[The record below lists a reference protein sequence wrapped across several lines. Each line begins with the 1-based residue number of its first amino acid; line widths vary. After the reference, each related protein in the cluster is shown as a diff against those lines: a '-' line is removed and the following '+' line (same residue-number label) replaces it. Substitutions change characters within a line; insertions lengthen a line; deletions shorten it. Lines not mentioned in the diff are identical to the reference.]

1 MDLGNLWGGV
11 DADAIAD
18 VVKVVIDNRGMI
30 EQLGRLPELFGQFAD
45 SLEGAGK
52 EAGSAALALVGN
64 DGESGARG
72 ALASAAS
79 ALAGIVA
86 TLDSG
91 IARIADTA
99 EGAAKVPLMGGPAAH
114 LAEAAR
120 DMGESTAQLG
130 TLAGSMSAIAQVL
143 DEVAS
148 ALRNVGGHL
157 TDTGAQARGFVSP
170 S

>member
-1 MDLGNLWGGV
+1 MDLGNLLGGI
-11 DADAIAD
+11 DTDAIAD
-18 VVKVVIDNRGMI
+18 VVKVVVDNRAMI

-45 SLEGAGK
+45 SLDGAGH
-52 EAGSAALALVGN
+52 EAGVAALALVGA

-72 ALASAAS
+72 ALASAAT
-79 ALAGIVA
+79 ALAGIVT

-130 TLAGSMSAIAQVL
+130 TLAASMGAIAAVL

-157 TDTGAQARGFVSP
+157 TDTGAQARGFVSTT
-170 S
+170 